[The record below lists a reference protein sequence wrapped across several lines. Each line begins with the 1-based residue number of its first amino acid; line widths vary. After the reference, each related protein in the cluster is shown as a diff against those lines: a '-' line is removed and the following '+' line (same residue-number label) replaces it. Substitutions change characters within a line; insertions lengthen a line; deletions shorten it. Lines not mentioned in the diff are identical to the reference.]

1 MEQAPSNRIEDLVR
15 ERARLDAELES
26 CRELATV
33 LLVDIVDSTRFYND
47 HGDVAGLVM
56 VQKCLELLVPPI
68 EQHKGKVVKTIGDAI
83 LARFAD
89 ATDAVQCAIEMQRNV
104 AQRNDG
110 RAPDD
115 EIHVRVAINLGLA
128 LLTANDIFG
137 DVVNVT
143 ARIESAT
150 KRDEII
156 ISASVYEKI
165 QHLGDIP
172 VRKKASGVELKG
184 KPGKLD
190 LYSVGWRPE
199 DTAGPALPR
208 PSNEQLE
215 IATGLHTNLME
226 LAQQGGPGGPG
237 SSDSGKG
244 RGSGTRGVDKTMIFG
259 SGGIAGG
266 VDPGVSFEIV
276 RVFPNGRLGTRH
288 RLEHPGMIA
297 GQQGEISI
305 TDDELVAPEHA
316 RFTQLGDGVYVE
328 DLGSAQG
335 VYFRLRE
342 AYRLKDGD
350 TVQIGGQKFRFVAG
364 VSGSP
369 AGLSVS
375 SNGTVVMPG
384 PSTSTAAPASLL
396 RLDSNG
402 QETDR
407 YTLPAGETSFGRSK
421 GTYTF
426 PEDLY
431 MSTAHARI
439 ALQGDHYFLT
449 DLGSTNG
456 TFARVRKCALI
467 HDGDTVLVGRQLLR
481 ILAISTT

>member
-15 ERARLDAELES
+15 ERARLDAELER

-68 EQHKGKVVKTIGDAI
+68 EQRQGKVVKTIGDAI

-89 ATDAVQCAIEMQRNV
+89 AAGAVKCAIEMQRNV
-104 AQRNDG
+104 ARRNEG

-143 ARIESAT
+143 ARMEGAT
-150 KRDEII
+150 KRDEIT

-190 LYSVGWRPE
+190 LYAVGWRPE

-226 LAQQGGPGGPG
+226 LAQQGAPG
-237 SSDSGKG
+237 SADTKKERDSG
-244 RGSGTRGVDKTMIFG
+244 SRGVDKTMVFG
-259 SGGIAGG
+259 SGRVGG
-266 VDPGVSFEIV
+266 GTDSGVSFEIV
-276 RVFPNGRLGTRH
+276 RVSPDGRLGTRH
-288 RLEHPGMIA
+288 RLEHPGMTA

-305 TDDELVAPEHA
+305 PDDPLVAPEHA

-342 AYRLKDGD
+342 PYRLKDRD

-364 VSGSP
+364 ISGTP

-384 PSTSTAAPASLL
+384 PATTSSLPASLL

-407 YTLPAGETSFGRSK
+407 YPLPAGEISFGRSK

-426 PEDLY
+426 PDDLY
-431 MSTAHARI
+431 MSATHARI
-439 ALQGDHYFLT
+439 ALRGSEYFLD

-456 TFARVRKCALI
+456 TFARIRKCALI
-467 HDGDTVLVGRQLLR
+467 HDGDTVRIGTQLLR
-481 ILAISTT
+481 VLAASPA

>member
-68 EQHKGKVVKTIGDAI
+68 EQRKGKVVKTIGDAI
-83 LARFAD
+83 LAHFAD

-143 ARIESAT
+143 ARMESAT

-190 LYSVGWRPE
+190 LYAVGWRPE

-215 IATGLHTNLME
+215 IATGLHTDLME
-226 LAQQGGPGGPG
+226 LAQQGGPGGLG
-237 SSDSGKG
+237 SSDIGKG
-244 RGSGTRGVDKTMIFG
+244 RGSGTRDVDKTMVFG
-259 SGGIAGG
+259 SGRI
-266 VDPGVSFEIV
+266 DPGVSFEIV
-276 RVFPNGRLGTRH
+276 RVSPNGRLGTRH
-288 RLEHPGMIA
+288 RLEDPGMIA
-297 GQQGEISI
+297 GQKGEISI

-335 VYFRLRE
+335 VYFRLRQP
-342 AYRLKDGD
+342 YRLKDGD

-364 VSGSP
+364 VSGTP

-384 PSTSTAAPASLL
+384 SSTTGAAPASLL

-407 YTLPAGETSFGRSK
+407 YALPAGETSFGRSK

-426 PEDLY
+426 PNDLY
-431 MSTAHARI
+431 MSTAHARV
-439 ALQGDHYFLT
+439 ALQGNDYFLT

-456 TFARVRKCALI
+456 TFARIRKCALVR
-467 HDGDTVLVGRQLLR
+467 DGDTVLVGRQLLR
-481 ILAISTT
+481 ILAISST